1 MKKGNHELSD
11 IDVKIIKA
19 LQEDGRM
26 ANTII
31 ARNLGVSEATV
42 RNHIAKLI
50 DDQIIQIVAV
60 ANPFKIGLGIT
71 ALIDIQADIAK
82 IDSVAEK
89 LKSIEEIWYIALA
102 TGASNFD
109 VEVYLPSIEMLDD
122 LLQNKIWKIDGVLHT
137 TTSIVLSYIKRDYRW
152 KF

>member
-1 MKKGNHELSD
+1 MP
-11 IDVKIIKA
+11 
-19 LQEDGRM
+19 
-26 ANTII
+26 NTLI

-50 DDQIIQIVAV
+50 DNKVIQIVAV
-60 ANPFKIGLGIT
+60 ADPFKIGLGIT

-82 IDSVAEK
+82 VDSVAEE
-89 LKSIEEIWYIALA
+89 LKNIDEIWYIALA

-109 VEVYLPSIEMLDD
+109 VEVYLPSIERLDD
-122 LLQNKIWKIDGVLHT
+122 LLRNKIWKIDGVLHT